1 MNEAPEPR
9 RRSGTLLRWRLN
21 LDAGPAARS
30 QGTHLL
36 ALVVITQQ
44 RVGQGAQGG
53 KQDAVGD
60 TEGQNHVEVPG
71 ECGEPGPQ
79 AEGQVRDEIQRP
91 DAEVLLQLLQDG
103 CQGRGR

>member
-1 MNEAPEPR
+1 M
-9 RRSGTLLRWRLN
+9 TLLRWRLN
-21 LDAGPAARS
+21 LDTGPAARS

-36 ALVVITQQ
+36 ALVVIAQQ

-79 AEGQVRDEIQRP
+79 AEGQVRDKIQRP
-91 DAEVLLQLLQDG
+91 DAEVLLQLLQDR